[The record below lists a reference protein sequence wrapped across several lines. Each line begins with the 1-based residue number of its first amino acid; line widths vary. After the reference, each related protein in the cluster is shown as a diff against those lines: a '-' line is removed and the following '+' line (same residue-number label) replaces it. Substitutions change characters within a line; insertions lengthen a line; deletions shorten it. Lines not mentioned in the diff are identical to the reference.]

1 MTMSLSC
8 ESVLLQDHL
17 LPACEADHEGMRLAL
32 AQAHLA
38 YQAGEVPVGAIITD
52 AQGQQIAAGF
62 NQTISTTDPTA
73 HAEIVALRQAAKVL
87 SNYRL
92 PGLTVYVTLE
102 PCLMCMGA
110 LFNARIERIV
120 FGAHDAK
127 TGVCGSVLTLQDDTR
142 LNHHAQVQGGVL
154 ADECVA
160 LLRQFFRERREQARQ
175 LREQQRQS
183 AAPSPCMCAVPGS
196 HT

>member
-1 MTMSLSC
+1 MTM
-8 ESVLLQDHL
+8 
-17 LPACEADHEGMRLAL
+17 LPASVSALSADQLSPVSAADHEGMHLAL
-32 AQAHLA
+32 VQARLA

-52 AQGQQIAAGF
+52 AQGEQIAAGF

-120 FGAHDAK
+120 FGARDAK